1 MWDTTVCAAER
12 KARLGF
18 SRWDQA
24 RSDAVFFV
32 DFQRFA
38 VIFHAVKPLDRR
50 CTLGRVLPDD
60 LLVFQ
65 HPNHFVVPSERRLV
79 RSKQAT
85 YVLIT

>member
-32 DFQRFA
+32 DFQPSLNVFSTTSNLISLENAKTQENGLAWSHREN
-38 VIFHAVKPLDRR
+38 PDRASISTMYFGS
-50 CTLGRVLPDD
+50 CA
-60 LLVFQ
+60 
-65 HPNHFVVPSERRLV
+65 S
-79 RSKQAT
+79 
-85 YVLIT
+85 